1 MSEREKKSSLFQQR
15 FSRLCTGGD
24 GSRDRGW
31 AKTGGES
38 SQGEEGQSGVNL
50 RHGVRGEENI
60 NRACCA
66 EVSCHGP
73 LQEKD

>member
-1 MSEREKKSSLFQQR
+1 MFDRETEFVVSPEVLL
-15 FSRLCTGGD
+15 LCTRGD
-24 GSRDRGW
+24 GARDQGW

-66 EVSCHGP
+66 EASCHGP

>member
-1 MSEREKKSSLFQQR
+1 MFDRETEFCLEVSL
-15 FSRLCTGGD
+15 LCTRGD
-24 GSRDRGW
+24 GARDQGR
-31 AKTGGES
+31 AKKKKKGES

-66 EVSCHGP
+66 EASCHGP